1 MKYLSVLLYLI
12 VFYISICLFFF
23 YFNEFSFT
31 EKVIMATLIS
41 GFHCI
46 SSLISILSEV

>member
-1 MKYLSVLLYLI
+1 MKHLTTLAYLI
-12 VFYISICLFFF
+12 VFYISVSLFII
-23 YFNEFSFT
+23 NLTEFTFA

-46 SSLISILSEV
+46 SGLISMVSGV